1 MIPAHWGQGTMT
13 TTLTA
18 AVAPR
23 AAIRTRRV
31 FVPLALLAIL
41 MAAVGF
47 WPGYFG
53 PVLAGAKPKTLLVH
67 FHAVIFVGWL
77 AMFATQAALAA
88 TGRIALHMKLGPWL
102 FLFGGVLIVTG
113 ILTTLGRFE
122 ADVASGNSALAARR
136 LFAPLRDMAVFT
148 PLLVVGWIYRRRPEA
163 HKRIMLV
170 ATNVLLVAAVSRM
183 QFLGTPP
190 APWIMLLLWP
200 LPTYIAMV
208 HDFVTKRL
216 VHSAYVIGVFAM
228 VAMQLVSPF
237 RRTDTWIEFSTWLAA
252 FYH

>member
-1 MIPAHWGQGTMT
+1 
-13 TTLTA
+13 
-18 AVAPR
+18 
-23 AAIRTRRV
+23 V

-53 PVLAGAKPKTLLVH
+53 PVLAQMKAKTALVH
-67 FHAVIFVGWL
+67 VHALVFTGWL
-77 AMFATQAALAA
+77 ALFTMQAALAA
-88 TGRIALHMKLGPWL
+88 TGRIAVHMRLGRWL
-102 FLFGGVLIVTG
+102 FAFGAVLIVVG
-113 ILTTLGRFE
+113 VLTALGRF
-122 ADVASGNSALAARR
+122 ANDVAANDMALATRR
-136 LFAPLRDMAVFT
+136 LFAPLRDMIVFA
-148 PLLVVGWIYRRRPEA
+148 PLLVAGWIYRRRPEI

-183 QFLGTPP
+183 QFLGAPP
-190 APWIMLLLWP
+190 PSWIMLLLWP

-216 VHSAYVIGVFAM
+216 VHPAYVIGVLAM

-237 RRTDTWIEFSTWLAA
+237 RRTDTWIEFSTWLAG
-252 FYH
+252 FYR

>member
-1 MIPAHWGQGTMT
+1 MT
-13 TTLTA
+13 TTLTDA
-18 AVAPR
+18 IAPR
-23 AAIRTRRV
+23 VSTRTRRV

-41 MAAVGF
+41 MAAIGF

-53 PVLAGAKPKTLLVH
+53 PVLAGTKAKTLLVH
-67 FHAVIFVGWL
+67 AHALVFVGWL

-148 PLLVVGWIYRRRPEA
+148 PLLVAGWIYRRRPEA

>member
-1 MIPAHWGQGTMT
+1 MT
-13 TTLTA
+13 TTLTD

-23 AAIRTRRV
+23 AATRTRRV

-53 PVLAGAKPKTLLVH
+53 PVLAQMKAKTALVH
-67 FHAVIFVGWL
+67 VHALVFTGWL
-77 AMFATQAALAA
+77 ALFTVQAALAA
-88 TGRIALHMKLGPWL
+88 TGRIAVHMRLGRWL
-102 FLFGGVLIVTG
+102 FAFGAVLIVVG
-113 ILTTLGRFE
+113 VLTALGRF
-122 ADVASGNSALAARR
+122 ANDVAANDMALATRR
-136 LFAPLRDMAVFT
+136 LFAPLRDMIVFA
-148 PLLVVGWIYRRRPEA
+148 PLLVAGWIYRRRPEI

-216 VHSAYVIGVFAM
+216 VHPAYVIGVLAM

-252 FYH
+252 FYR

>member
-1 MIPAHWGQGTMT
+1 MT
-13 TTLTA
+13 TTLTD

-23 AAIRTRRV
+23 AATRTRRV

-53 PVLAGAKPKTLLVH
+53 PVLAAMKAKTALVH
-67 FHAVIFVGWL
+67 VHAVVFMGWL
-77 AMFATQAALAA
+77 ALFAMQAALAA
-88 TGRIALHMKLGPWL
+88 TGRIALHMRLGTWL
-102 FLFGGVLIVTG
+102 FAFGSVLIVVG
-113 ILTTLGRFE
+113 VLTALGRFE
-122 ADVASGNSALAARR
+122 GDVTSGNFALAARR
-136 LFAPLRDMAVFT
+136 LFPPLRDILVFA
-148 PLLVVGWIYRRRPEA
+148 PLLVAGWIYRRRPEI

-183 QFLGTPP
+183 LFLGTPP

-216 VHSAYVIGVFAM
+216 VHPVYVIGVLAM
-228 VAMQLVSPF
+228 VAMVGVAPF
-237 RRTDTWIEFSTWLAA
+237 RGSETWIEFSTWLAQ
-252 FYH
+252 